1 MELKEDLQ
9 TYLDRAKPRLRE
21 KIEHSI
27 DLIRKGEALALKY
40 DKENGYF
47 LAFSGGKDS
56 QCLFHLAQ
64 MGGVKFKANMSLT
77 SIDPPSVI
85 RFVRHH
91 YPEVVL
97 HSPKES
103 IYSLAVKRKILPTRR
118 VRWCCAD
125 LKESAS
131 AGKVTLTGVRAAESV
146 RRSKRNEVEVS
157 NKKYSG
163 DIDGF
168 YEWSKEQ
175 IGKKHRK
182 INEDEFSMTSDN
194 EVRCMGGRDTIIIN
208 PIFTW
213 SEKDVWDFLNDVCQ
227 VPHCE
232 LYDEGFHRIGC
243 ILCPMPSLRQK
254 QIEIKRYP
262 HVKKNWI
269 KAIKEIRNGGG
280 ISERIYMVEHPT
292 KSRRSTDANREQMH
306 SNKNGL
312 FSESPVSSGEVTGR
326 KVFSEDEI
334 AESIFDWWISGKGYE
349 KWFAEKYLQQK
360 IDFE

>member
-9 TYLDRAKPRLRE
+9 TYLDRANPRLRG

-40 DKENGYF
+40 DKDNGYF

-56 QCLFHLAQ
+56 QCLIHLAQ

-103 IYSLAVKRKILPTRR
+103 IYSLAVKRKILPTMRI
-118 VRWCCAD
+118 RWCCAD

-163 DIDGF
+163 DLDGF

-194 EVRCMGGRDTIIIN
+194 EVRCIGGRDTIIIN

-243 ILCPMPSLRQK
+243 ILCPMASPRQK

-269 KAIKEIRNGGG
+269 KAIKEIINMGG
-280 ISERIYMVEHPT
+280 IAERIYMLEYPT
-292 KSRRSTDANREQMH
+292 TSRRRMDANWEQ
-306 SNKNGL
+306 NALKQEWPL
-312 FSESPVSSGEVTGR
+312 F
-326 KVFSEDEI
+326 
-334 AESIFDWWISGKGYE
+334 
-349 KWFAEKYLQQK
+349 
-360 IDFE
+360 

>member
-9 TYLDRAKPRLRE
+9 TYLDRATPRLRG

-40 DKENGYF
+40 DKDNGYF

-56 QCLFHLAQ
+56 QCLIHLAQ

-91 YPEVVL
+91 YPDVVL

-103 IYSLAVKRKILPTRR
+103 IYSLAVKRKILPTMR

-131 AGKVTLTGVRAAESV
+131 AGKVTLTGIRASESV

-163 DIDGF
+163 DLDGF

-175 IGKKHRK
+175 FGKKRRK

-194 EVRCMGGRDTIIIN
+194 EVRCIGGRDSIIIN

-213 SEKDVWDFLNDVCQ
+213 TEKDVWDFLNDVCQ

-243 ILCPMPSLRQK
+243 ILCPIASPRQK

-269 KAIKEIRNGGG
+269 KAIKEIINRGGYCRANIHVG
-280 ISERIYMVEHPT
+280 ISDNISKEDGCKLGT
-292 KSRRSTDANREQMH
+292 KCTQTRMASFLKA
-306 SNKNGL
+306 
-312 FSESPVSSGEVTGR
+312 P
-326 KVFSEDEI
+326 
-334 AESIFDWWISGKGYE
+334 
-349 KWFAEKYLQQK
+349 LQAAR
-360 IDFE
+360 

>member
-1 MELKEDLQ
+1 MELKEDLR

-56 QCLFHLAQ
+56 QCLLHLAQ

-103 IYSLAVKRKILPTRR
+103 IYSLAVKRKILPTMR

-125 LKESAS
+125 LKESSS

-175 IGKKHRK
+175 IGKKHIK

-194 EVRCMGGRDTIIIN
+194 EVRCIGGRDTIIIN

-243 ILCPMPSLRQK
+243 ILCPMSSPRQK

-269 KAIKEIRNGGG
+269 KAIKEIRNVGGYFRANIYGG
-280 ISERIYMVEHPT
+280 ISDKIT
-292 KSRRSTDANREQMH
+292 KV
-306 SNKNGL
+306 G
-312 FSESPVSSGEVTGR
+312 GC
-326 KVFSEDEI
+326 
-334 AESIFDWWISGKGYE
+334 
-349 KWFAEKYLQQK
+349 QQETK
-360 IDFE
+360 CTQTRMAYFQKAPFQAAK

>member
-9 TYLDRAKPRLRE
+9 TYLDKARPILRK

-56 QCLFHLAQ
+56 QCLIHLAQ
-64 MGGVKFKANMSLT
+64 MAGVKFKANMSLT
-77 SIDPPSVI
+77 SVDPPRVI

-103 IYSLAVKRKILPTRR
+103 IYSLAVKRKILPTMR

-131 AGKVTLTGVRAAESV
+131 AGKVTLTGIRASESV

-163 DIDGF
+163 DLDGF

-175 IGKKHRK
+175 FGKKHRK

-194 EVRCMGGRDTIIIN
+194 EVRCIGGRDSIIIN

-213 SEKDVWDFLNDVCQ
+213 TEKDVWDFLNDVCQ

-232 LYDEGFHRIGC
+232 LYDDGFHRIGC
-243 ILCPMPSLRQK
+243 ILCPMSSPRQK

-262 HVKKNWI
+262 HVKNNWI
-269 KAIKEIRNGGG
+269 KAINEIRRRGGFYTDY
-280 ISERIYMVEHPT
+280 IWWNIPANHVVPMMPT
-292 KSRRSTDANREQMH
+292 KNKMH

-334 AESIFDWWISGKGYE
+334 AESIFDWWISGKSYE
-349 KWFAEKYLQQK
+349 KWFAERFLQLK
-360 IDFE
+360 LF